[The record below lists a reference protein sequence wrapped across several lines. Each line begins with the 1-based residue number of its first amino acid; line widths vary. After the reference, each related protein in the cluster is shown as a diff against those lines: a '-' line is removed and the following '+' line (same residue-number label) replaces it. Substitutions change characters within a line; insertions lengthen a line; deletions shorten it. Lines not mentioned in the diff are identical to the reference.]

1 MHEGAITLMITTN
14 ENTTMNE
21 KNNEFRSKKIKKAV
35 TTLSQCQLNF
45 TIDTPYVDM
54 IYYLLCLKGSKKK
67 SNLFSIHAF
76 SVFKI

>member
-45 TIDTPYVDM
+45 TRYALCG
-54 IYYLLCLKGSKKK
+54 YGLLSV
-67 SNLFSIHAF
+67 
-76 SVFKI
+76 VFKRKQEKIKSIFHPCIFGI